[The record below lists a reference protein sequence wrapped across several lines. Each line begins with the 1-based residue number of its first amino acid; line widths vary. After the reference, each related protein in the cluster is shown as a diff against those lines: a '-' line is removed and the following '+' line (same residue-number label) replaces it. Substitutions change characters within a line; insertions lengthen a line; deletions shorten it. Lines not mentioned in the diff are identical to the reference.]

1 MADPGSTALAG
12 VCATDSGLLKR
23 DSGVLDRLLA
33 NGDVEWDA
41 FDSDAYFAKNYGY
54 LRDDDAQIIEI
65 VADFFHTAA
74 PVRWRAKALDV
85 GTGANL
91 YPAMTMLPFA
101 GELSL
106 VEPADSNRNW
116 LASELARP
124 HGSWTQFWSRV
135 SAQRPE
141 YERIKGPFDLLRHNA
156 EIHKG
161 SVFSLPAN
169 QFDLGTMFFVAES
182 ITTRRDE
189 FQKASRS
196 FVRSLLPRAPFAAA
210 FMRNSVGYSVGG
222 QDFPACAVTEE
233 DVQKCLAEDADIKHI
248 QIVESRDLREGYSGM
263 IVATGWKKVTSPTGR

>member
-1 MADPGSTALAG
+1 VADSGSTALAG
-12 VCATDSGLLKR
+12 VGAIDSGLLRR

-65 VADFFHTAA
+65 VADFFHSAA
-74 PVRWRAKALDV
+74 PVRWRAQAIDV

-101 GELSL
+101 SSINL
-106 VEPADSNRNW
+106 VERADSNRRW
-116 LASELARP
+116 LAYELAKP
-124 HGSWTQFWSRV
+124 HGSWSQFWSRV
-135 SAQRPE
+135 STRRLE
-141 YERIKGPFDLLRHNA
+141 YERIKRPFDLLRRSA
-156 EIHKG
+156 KVHKG
-161 SVFSLPAN
+161 SIFGLQAN

-182 ITTRRDE
+182 ITTRREE
-189 FQKASRS
+189 FQRASRS

-210 FMRNSVGYSVGG
+210 FMRNSTGYSVGG
-222 QDFPACAVTEE
+222 RDFPACAVTEE
-233 DVQKCLAEDADIKHI
+233 DVEKCLAEDADIKHI
-248 QIVESRDLREGYSGM
+248 QIVESRDLRDGYSGM